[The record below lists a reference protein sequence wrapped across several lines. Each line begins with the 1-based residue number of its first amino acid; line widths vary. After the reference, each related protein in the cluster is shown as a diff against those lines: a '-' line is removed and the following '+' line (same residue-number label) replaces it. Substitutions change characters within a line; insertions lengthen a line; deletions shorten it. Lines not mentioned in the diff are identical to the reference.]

1 MFKDVSVFSLDLVLD
16 VSPQK
21 QFPLDLKK
29 NSSDMDFSLSYA
41 GFDLSDPEK
50 EKMGILSLQ
59 LKERNVL
66 HSVSLTLLK
75 VFSDLTLT
83 LHE

>member
-1 MFKDVSVFSLDLVLD
+1 
-16 VSPQK
+16 
-21 QFPLDLKK
+21 
-29 NSSDMDFSLSYA
+29 MDFSLSYA